1 MGDSHGAGAAAS
13 PGEGSPADRA
23 EMILTP
29 DQRVRVFISSTLGE
43 LAEERA
49 AAGRAIARLHL
60 VPVWYESGARPHP
73 PRSMYRAYLA
83 QSQVF
88 VGIYWQRYGWVAP
101 GMEISGLED
110 EYRLAAG
117 KPMLLY
123 LKRPAPDQELRMTA
137 FLDSIRVAGTV
148 SYRVF
153 ATPRELER
161 LLADDLAVLLSESF
175 EGAALS
181 TQASP
186 ARPGEPGEADLPAGT
201 VTFLLTDIEGS
212 TRLWETVPDAMTGAL
227 ERHNRLLTE
236 VIEGHGGVVVTSR
249 GEGDSFFAV
258 FPSAV
263 AAVEAAGACQ
273 LRLGEEPWP
282 EGAVLRVRMGLHT
295 GEAQARGSNRIDHA
309 PINRCARV
317 KGAAHGGQVLVTKTT
332 RDLVGGRLGGGFGLK
347 RLGEFR
353 LRDLAEPELIY
364 QLTHAQLLA
373 DFPPLKT
380 IHVGNIP
387 LQATSFVGRAEE
399 LHAAAQALAQSRLV
413 TLTGVGGVG
422 KTRLSV
428 EVASQAVGEYPDG
441 CWFCDLGPARDGD
454 TVLRIVAASVG
465 AALRPGIS
473 LEASITEHC
482 QARQMLVVLD
492 NCEQVLEPAAQI
504 AGTLLRE
511 CRGVRILATSRQAL
525 DVGGEQVFAVGTL
538 SVPEPAMTAERIAM
552 SDAVRLFADRA
563 AAVQRGFQLDSVSA
577 QAAAEITR
585 RLDGIPLAIELAAAR
600 VAVLPVLQ
608 IAALLDERF
617 QLLTGGRRTSPERH
631 QTLRATID
639 WSYGLL
645 TDEERRVFDC
655 LAVFPGSFDL
665 DALAAVMGAEAGP
678 WEVLDTVA
686 ALVLK
691 SMVIPDQI
699 HGPEARYR
707 LLETLRQ
714 YGLERLRQRGELDA
728 AQRRHAQHFAAFAKQ
743 AGTALLGPDELAW
756 RPKLRAEQDNLRA
769 AVQWALG
776 SDSPDD
782 GKIAVDIAAS
792 LALYA
797 AFETAGGIAS
807 LVVQSVGRAQTSS
820 WEQRIAILGAAAFD
834 AFQNRGDVQLAERLA
849 RDALRDGVT
858 PGSPGG
864 RAYAALIMSQIFTGR
879 LPEAQATLHEA
890 MQATELAGVSDY
902 DRGITLQLSAASRA
916 LTGDIENARGSAD
929 DALALAR
936 RVGNPSALATALWTA
951 SLATARDNPDEA
963 LAFAEQSIALT
974 RAGASGSV
982 LGHVLPI
989 RAQMLA
995 RNGDA
1000 SGAVRDLREAITY
1013 SHDKGDKVM
1022 LMVAFDRGIS
1032 VFDALGLTEPAAVL
1046 AGVVLRGPLAV
1057 LSILPQA
1064 ERDARA
1070 VLLERV
1076 RTLIGRT
1083 VYERAVAQGAAMN
1096 DNEAATYALDQLDA
1110 AKTESLT
1117 QSAAPDAQRP
1127 TAKGTSSSRRSAKRS
1142 QAERP

>member
-1 MGDSHGAGAAAS
+1 MGEPQEAGGAAS
-13 PGEGSPADRA
+13 PGTESPGERA
-23 EMILTP
+23 GVILTP

-49 AAGRAIARLHL
+49 AARRAIARLHL

-73 PRSMYRAYLA
+73 PRSMYRAYVE

-110 EYRLAAG
+110 EFRLAAD

-123 LKRPAPDQELRMTA
+123 LKRPAPEQEPRLAAMIEG
-137 FLDSIRVAGTV
+137 IRAAGSV
-148 SYRVF
+148 SYRTF
-153 ATPRELER
+153 ATARELER

-175 EGAALS
+175 AGAATS
-181 TQASP
+181 TGPPVSLVG
-186 ARPGEPGEADLPAGT
+186 PGERGAADLPAGT

-212 TRLWETVPDAMTGAL
+212 TRLWESVPEAMEVAL
-227 ERHNRLLTE
+227 ERHNRLLAE
-236 VIEGHGGVVVTSR
+236 VIGGHGGVVVTSR

-263 AAVEAAGACQ
+263 SAVEAAGACQ
-273 LRLGEEPWP
+273 LALNGEAWP
-282 EGAVLRVRMGLHT
+282 VGAALRVRMGLHT
-295 GEAQARGSNRIDHA
+295 GEARLRGSDQADHA

-317 KGAAHGGQVLVTKTT
+317 KAAAHGGQVLVTKTT
-332 RDLVGGRLGGGFGLK
+332 RDLVEGRLGSGLGLR

-353 LRDLAEPELIY
+353 LRDLAESELIY
-364 QLTHAQLLA
+364 QLTHADLPA

-380 IHVGNIP
+380 IHAGNIP
-387 LQATSFVGRAEE
+387 LRAPSFVGRAEE
-399 LHAAAQALAQSRLV
+399 LRAIAQALAQSRLV

-422 KTRLSV
+422 KTRLSI
-428 EVASQAVGEYPDG
+428 EVASQTVGEYPDG

-454 TVLRIVAASVG
+454 TVLRIIAASVG
-465 AALRPGIS
+465 AALRPGVS

-492 NCEQVLEPAAQI
+492 NCEQVLGPAAQL

-511 CRGVRILATSRQAL
+511 CPGVCILATTRQAL
-525 DVGGEQVFAVGTL
+525 DVEGEQVFAVGTL

-563 AAVQRGFQLDSVSA
+563 AAVRRGFKLDPGSA

-600 VAVLPVLQ
+600 VAVLPVPR

-639 WSYGLL
+639 WSYDLL
-645 TDEERRVFDC
+645 TGEEQQVFDC
-655 LAVFPGSFDL
+655 LGVFPGSFDL
-665 DALAAVMGAEAGP
+665 DAVAAVMGAQAGG
-678 WEVLDTVA
+678 WEVLDTLA
-686 ALVLK
+686 ALVSK

-699 HGPEARYR
+699 HGPDARYR

-714 YGLERLRQRGELDA
+714 YALERLRQRGELDA
-728 AQRRHAQHFAAFAKQ
+728 VQRRHAQHFAAFAQQ
-743 AGTALLGPDELAW
+743 AGTALLGPDELGW
-756 RPKLRAEQDNLRA
+756 RPRLRAEQDNIRA

-776 SDSPDD
+776 SHSPDD
-782 GKIAVDIAAS
+782 GGIAVTIAAS
-792 LALYA
+792 LAAYA
-797 AFETAGGIAS
+797 VFEAAGRIAS
-807 LVVQSVGRAQTSS
+807 LVVRTVGRAQGSS
-820 WEQRIAILGAAAFD
+820 REQRIAILGAAAFD
-834 AFQNRGDVQLAERLA
+834 AFQNRGDVQLAEQLA

-858 PGSPGG
+858 PGNPGV
-864 RAYAALIMSQIFTGR
+864 RAYSALIMSQTFTGR
-879 LPEAQATLHEA
+879 LPEAQATLREA
-890 MQATELAGVSDY
+890 MQSTELAGVSDY
-902 DRGITLQLSAASRA
+902 DRAAILGTSAASRA
-916 LTGDIENARGSAD
+916 LTGDIENARESAD
-929 DALALAR
+929 GGLALAR
-936 RVGNPSALATALWTA
+936 RIGNPSQLAVSLWTA
-951 SLATARDNPDEA
+951 SLTRARDNPDEA
-963 LAFAEQSIALT
+963 LAFAEQSFALT

-989 RAQMLA
+989 RAQLLA

-1013 SHDKGDKVM
+1013 SQDKGDKVM

-1032 VFDALGLTEPAAVL
+1032 VFDSLGLAEPAALL
-1046 AGVVLRGPLAV
+1046 AGVVLHGPLAV
-1057 LSILPQA
+1057 LSILPRA
-1064 ERDARA
+1064 ELDDRA
-1070 VLLERV
+1070 VLLKRV

-1083 VYERAVAQGAAMN
+1083 AYERAIAQGAAMN
-1096 DNEAATYALDQLDA
+1096 DNEAVIYALDQLETA
-1110 AKTESLT
+1110 EVQSL
-1117 QSAAPDAQRP
+1117 APVP
-1127 TAKGTSSSRRSAKRS
+1127 ST
-1142 QAERP
+1142 

>member
-1 MGDSHGAGAAAS
+1 
-13 PGEGSPADRA
+13 
-23 EMILTP
+23 
-29 DQRVRVFISSTLGE
+29 
-43 LAEERA
+43 
-49 AAGRAIARLHL
+49 
-60 VPVWYESGARPHP
+60 
-73 PRSMYRAYLA
+73 MYSAYLA

-110 EYRLAAG
+110 EFRLAAG

-123 LKRPAPDQELRMTA
+123 LKRPAPDQEPRLAAMIDT
-137 FLDSIRVAGTV
+137 IRAAGTA
-148 SYRVF
+148 SYRAF
-153 ATPRELER
+153 GTPRELER

-175 EGAALS
+175 EGTVLG

-186 ARPGEPGEADLPAGT
+186 TSPGEPGEADLPAGT
-201 VTFLLTDIEGS
+201 VTFLFTDIEGS
-212 TRLWETVPDAMTGAL
+212 TRLWESVPDAMEVAL
-227 ERHNRLLTE
+227 EQHNRLLTE
-236 VIEGHGGVVVTSR
+236 LIEGHGGVVVTSR

-273 LRLGEEPWP
+273 LALHAEPWP

-295 GEAQARGSNRIDHA
+295 GEARARGSDRIDHG
-309 PINRCARV
+309 PINRCARL

-332 RDLVGGRLGGGFGLK
+332 RDLVGGRLGGGFALQ

-353 LRDLAEPELIY
+353 LRDLTEPELIY
-364 QLTHAQLLA
+364 QLTHADLSA

-399 LHAAAQALAQSRLV
+399 LRGIAQALAQSRLV

-428 EVASQAVGEYPDG
+428 EAASQAVGDYPDG
-441 CWFCDLGPARDGD
+441 CWFCDLAPARDGD
-454 TVLRIVAASVG
+454 TVVRIIALSVG
-465 AALRPGIS
+465 AARRPGAS

-482 QARQMLVVLD
+482 QSRQMLVILD
-492 NCEQVLEPAAQI
+492 NCEQVLDAAARI

-511 CRGVRILATSRQAL
+511 CPGVRVLATSRQAL
-525 DVGGEQVFAVGTL
+525 DVDGEQVFAVGSL
-538 SVPEPAMTAERIAM
+538 SVPEPAMTAEGIAM

-563 AAVQRGFQLDSVSA
+563 AAVQRGFQLNAGSA

-600 VAVLPVLQ
+600 VAVLPVPR

-617 QLLTGGRRTSPERH
+617 QLLTGGRRTSPERQ

-639 WSYGLL
+639 WSFGLL
-645 TDEERRVFDC
+645 TGEEQRVFDC
-655 LAVFPGSFDL
+655 LGVFPGSFDL
-665 DALAAVMGAEAGP
+665 DAVAAVTGAKTGAWG
-678 WEVLDTVA
+678 VLDTVA
-686 ALVLK
+686 ALVSK
-691 SMVIPDQI
+691 SMVITDQV

-714 YGLERLRQRGELDA
+714 YGLERLRQRGELEA
-728 AQRRHAQHFAAFAKQ
+728 VRRRHARHFAAFAKQ

-756 RPKLRAEQDNLRA
+756 RPRSRAERDNIRA

-776 SDSPDD
+776 SDSSDD
-782 GKIAVDIAAS
+782 SKMAVDIVAS
-792 LALYA
+792 LAAYA
-797 AFETAGGIAS
+797 AFEAAGGIAN
-807 LVVQSVGRAQTSS
+807 LVAQTVDRARASS
-820 WEQRIAILGAAAFD
+820 LEQRIAILGAAAFD
-834 AFQNRGDVQLAERLA
+834 AFQNRGDVKLAEQLA

-858 PGSPGG
+858 PGNPGI
-864 RAYAALIMSQIFTGR
+864 RAYTALVMSQTFTGR
-879 LPEAQATLHEA
+879 RPEALATLREA
-890 MQATELAGVSDY
+890 LQATELAGVSDY
-902 DRGITLQLSAASRA
+902 DRAGVLGTAAAARA
-916 LTGDIENARGSAD
+916 LMGDIEDARESAD
-929 DALALAR
+929 ACLALTR
-936 RVGNPSALATALWTA
+936 KVGNPS
-951 SLATARDNPDEA
+951 SLASALCWAGLTRVRDDPDQA

-989 RAQMLA
+989 RAQLRA
-995 RNGDA
+995 RDGDVP
-1000 SGAVRDLREAITY
+1000 GAVRDLCEAITY
-1013 SHDKGDKVM
+1013 SHGKGDKVM
-1022 LMVAFDRGIS
+1022 LMAAFDRGVI
-1032 VFDALGLTEPAAVL
+1032 VFDSLGLAEPAAVL
-1046 AGVVLRGPLAV
+1046 AGVALHGPLAV

-1064 ERDARA
+1064 ERADRA

-1076 RTLIGRT
+1076 RTLLRRT
-1083 VYERAVAQGAAMN
+1083 AYERAVAQGAAMN
-1096 DNEAATYALDQLDA
+1096 DDEAITYALDQIDTA
-1110 AKTESLT
+1110 ENQSLA

-1127 TAKGTSSSRRSAKRS
+1127 TAKGTSSSRHSAKRS
-1142 QAERP
+1142 RAERR